1 MSDNVIKSTDINK
14 QESKPAKKAP
24 AKKAAAVKKPKE
36 EKVAEDVVS
45 DSASPKDGYQI
56 IVFESGSSYVA
67 NGIRFTREN
76 HIQEIPVAEAN
87 LLLSLENFRLPDQ
100 FEVEEYLN
108 SKED

>member
-36 EKVAEDVVS
+36 EVVEEIVS
-45 DSASPKDGYQI
+45 DSSVAKEGYQI
-56 IVFESGSSYVA
+56 IIFESGSSYVS
-67 NGIRFTREN
+67 NGIRFTRQN
-76 HIQEIPVAEAN
+76 PIQEVPTSEAN
-87 LLLSLENFRLPDQ
+87 VLLSLDNFRLPDQ

-108 SKED
+108 SKEG